1 MAEGPAENNK
11 PSAEMGEQ
19 TAVQGSMKP
28 LQNNEMEEHR
38 KTPPQTETQTTV
50 EQGETL
56 MANSLHGRSCS
67 LPRQKKLGD
76 SSPSPI
82 VAIVSPMP
90 SLTRGQTMATE
101 QEPTNTTATNNT
113 SQDKLSS
120 GNDKQSETLT
130 NKEET
135 EDPLLGIAP
144 MTPLGLFTGL
154 NQQGQG
160 TRINFSRGRNSQE
173 YQQNIQT
180 VNTATIFTGKKADSS
195 YS

>member
-1 MAEGPAENNK
+1 
-11 PSAEMGEQ
+11 
-19 TAVQGSMKP
+19 
-28 LQNNEMEEHR
+28 
-38 KTPPQTETQTTV
+38 
-50 EQGETL
+50 
-56 MANSLHGRSCS
+56 
-67 LPRQKKLGD
+67 
-76 SSPSPI
+76 
-82 VAIVSPMP
+82 
-90 SLTRGQTMATE
+90 MATE

-120 GNDKQSETLT
+120 GNDKQSETVT

-195 YS
+195 YSSAYYS